1 MSTEIATP
9 TSTSLA
15 QPDTTRETK
24 IGWREY
30 EKGIWTKSHAN
41 EYWPADYLYSRKG
54 KFYQHLDEIDQGLKN
69 GYTWWNQPYFT
80 HLANRDLIT
89 IFADNLEL
97 TPSQKRLA
105 VAFFLDQDLQKW
117 GIRKELVLW
126 ATCAYIVHQD
136 EADDRRCHPRT
147 KEEDKD
153 KQFLE
158 AAHSL
163 DLRFKDREGTYGKV
177 QNRLPL

>member
-1 MSTEIATP
+1 MSAEIAT
-9 TSTSLA
+9 TTSLA
-15 QPDTTRETK
+15 QPDTSRETS
-24 IGWREY
+24 IGPSTFDTPY
-30 EKGIWTKSHAN
+30 WTPRHADQF
-41 EYWPADYLYSRKG
+41 WPADYLYRRKG
-54 KFYQHLDEIDQGLKN
+54 KFYQHLDEIDKGLKN

-97 TPSQKRLA
+97 TRSQKRLA
-105 VAFFLDQDLQKW
+105 VAFFLDQDLGKW

-136 EADDRRCHPRT
+136 ESDCRQCHPRT

-153 KQFLE
+153 QRILE
-158 AAHSL
+158 AAYSL
-163 DLRFKDREGTYGKV
+163 DLQFKDREKTYGKV